1 MPRRTHH
8 LTPQLIIPVAP
19 ADIPVVSMPV
29 GGFPL
34 LRRTVL
40 TAQHAGF
47 TGITIIATAGS
58 FLPDGIMAGVPVN
71 MTSTADITEGD
82 VRGPALILSPLG
94 LPNLE
99 FFKHVAEVRDI
110 GARSFGAEPVALLT
124 KLENSHDLVAAMYQ
138 IASGAQVPVRL
149 AQSVKAVP
157 DVQIGGYAQ
166 VHDAEDIRQ
175 AEKHLLAGLTKATDG
190 YLARL
195 INRRVSLAVTRRLM
209 RYPVTPNHMT
219 LVSTAI
225 GLAAAPCFLSTEYG
239 LQLAGALLFLLHSM
253 LDGCD
258 GELARLKFMASRLG
272 GTLDFWSDNLV
283 HMAVFACMGIGWGL
297 ASAVPWPFL
306 LAAGAVGGTLLSA
319 ALVYAHSMRGRRKAG
334 PLYTSVSTLANKSQ
348 LARLA
353 DTLSRRDFIYLVLLL
368 ALFGKAHWFVLA
380 AGIGT
385 PLFAVLLVTISRS
398 DKRHA

>member
-1 MPRRTHH
+1 MARRTHH
-8 LTPQLIIPVAP
+8 LTPHLIIPVAP
-19 ADIPVVSMPV
+19 ADVTVASMPV
-29 GGFPL
+29 GGLPL

-47 TGITIIATAGS
+47 TGITIVTTAGS
-58 FLPDGIMAGVPVN
+58 FLPDDIVAGVPVN
-71 MTSTADITEGD
+71 MTSIADIAAGD
-82 VRGPALILSPLG
+82 VCGPVLILSPLA
-94 LPNLE
+94 LPRPE
-99 FFKHVAEVRDI
+99 FFIHVVEVRDI
-110 GARSFGAEPVALLT
+110 EAHTFGTEPVAVLAEFENNRALT
-124 KLENSHDLVAAMYQ
+124 AAMQ
-138 IASGAQVPVRL
+138 QVTSGTQVPARL
-149 AQSVKAVP
+149 ACLLKAVP
-157 DVQIGGYAQ
+157 DEQAGGYVQIRS
-166 VHDAEDIRQ
+166 AEDLRQ
-175 AEKHLLAGLTKATDG
+175 VEKHMLAGLTKATDG

-225 GLAAAPCFLSTEYG
+225 GLAAAPCFLSAAYG

-283 HMAVFACMGIGWGL
+283 HMAVFACLGIGWGL
-297 ASAVPWPFL
+297 ASASPWPLL
-306 LAAGAVGGTLLSA
+306 LAAGAAGGTLVSA
-319 ALVYAHSMRGRRKAG
+319 ALVYAHSMRGREKAG
-334 PLYTSVSTLANKSQ
+334 PLYTSVSMSANKSR

-353 DTLSRRDFIYLVLLL
+353 DALSRRDFIYLVLLL
-368 ALFGKAHWFVLA
+368 ALFGKAYWFVLA
-380 AGIGT
+380 AGIGA
-385 PLFAVLLVTISRS
+385 PLFAVLLVMISRS